1 MRRRLAAL
9 VGLVCLVPG
18 ACRGATEPAGP
29 GPELPIRVTVV
40 LHPQLRIDASLDELQ
55 QRVARAAVRWLR
67 ATPEPRVAVDP
78 DRPLAL
84 ALRVDLSEDLGR
96 LVVHEELRL
105 RHDRTWPL
113 AVDRRRE
120 VPIGPAGVDLGATLA
135 GGVEAALGLLAEM
148 EALFRADDDRLRAT
162 AARGDAPDDLRCLA
176 VRILEERKAR
186 AAMPDLLELF
196 PSAPSDLRLT
206 ILDAAPVLAE
216 PAELGRLLRQIDGRR
231 VDEVSRALRAAAIL
245 GGRDAREF
253 AGWLALGHP
262 DERVRQT
269 ALEAYRQIAESAP
282 AGDGDA
288 LQIGLADIR

>member
-9 VGLVCLVPG
+9 AGLACLAGG
-18 ACRGATEPAGP
+18 ACRRGTEAADS
-29 GPELPIRVTVV
+29 GPEPPIRVTVV

-55 QRVARAAVRWLR
+55 QRVARAAARWLR

-78 DRPLAL
+78 ERPLVL

-96 LVVHEELRL
+96 LVVREEVRARHE
-105 RHDRTWPL
+105 RTWPL

-148 EALFRADDDRLRAT
+148 ESLFRADDNRLRET
-162 AARGDAPDDLRCLA
+162 AAREDAPDDLRCLA
-176 VRILEERKAR
+176 VRILQERKAR
-186 AAMPDLLELF
+186 AAMPDLLDLF

-206 ILDAAPVLAE
+206 ILDATPVLAG

-245 GGRDAREF
+245 GGRDACEF

-269 ALEAYRQIAESAP
+269 ALEAYQQIVETMP
-282 AGDGDA
+282 PGDGDE